1 VSVAT
6 PPDAPF
12 TRTAPAPTAVE
23 ARRSWLLDRLRL
35 DRTDL
40 AVMGGLLLVAF
51 VFRFFSPLMPDVL
64 SGHLNL
70 VSNCVHHTPVD
81 VQNDT
86 GTLCGLAYPFQRS
99 YPQPG
104 QGPSPPNGQVFDEI
118 YFGMFAHDDLKGIA
132 YFDPEPPLSKLII
145 ASGEWLYGWWRATFE
160 GAHGD
165 YADLGFNTFGWR
177 IMSCIFGSL
186 CVPMMYLFARQLWPV
201 RLFAVVAATLTC
213 FDGMFFVQSRI
224 GMIDIFPIFLILLG
238 YTMFLVHLDSRSER
252 DSIVTLLLTGV
263 SLGLAIAAKWIA
275 LAALATIVFF
285 LVMRP
290 VLHWISRVAGAED
303 DPPLP
308 GVPSSP
314 KGDGGEPLP
323 PWGRGLEGEDSR
335 LWGRLL
341 GPGLPGGAGGTLYV
355 PAALL
360 GFALIPL
367 LIYLA
372 SWIPFFTR
380 GQFHNLADLVEYQ
393 HQAYVYHATLK
404 ATHPYG
410 SPWYS
415 WPWLYR
421 PVAYYYEY
429 QGLGMDQLSGHP
441 LVAGIVDLG
450 NPLIWWA
457 SIPAVLSLP
466 YFVFRHRSF
475 PAALILA
482 GFVTQYLPWSRISRV
497 IFLYHMFG
505 GLIFMILALAFVL
518 VHLQRAGPIR
528 IGALGDRL
536 VPSTRLLVP
545 CFLIV
550 AVAFFLYFY
559 PVWTALPISDNAYLG
574 GFPTGKMWLRTW
586 I

>member
-1 VSVAT
+1 LSLAPPPDLPVAETESVAA
-6 PPDAPF
+6 DA
-12 TRTAPAPTAVE
+12 TGSRG
-23 ARRSWLLDRLRL
+23 SWLLDRLRL

-64 SGHLNL
+64 TGHPGL
-70 VSNCVHHTPVD
+70 VSNCVHNTPVD

-104 QGPSPPNGQVFDEI
+104 QGASPPNGQVFDEI
-118 YFGMFAHDDLKGIA
+118 YFGVFAYDDLKGIA

-145 ASGEWLYGWWRATFE
+145 ASGEWLHGWWRATFE
-160 GAHGD
+160 GARGS

-201 RLFAVVAATLTC
+201 RLFAVAAATLTC

-224 GMIDIFPIFLILLG
+224 GMIDIFPIFLILLS
-238 YTMFLVHLDSRSER
+238 YTMFLIHLDSRSER

-263 SLGLAIAAKWIA
+263 ALGLSIAAKWIA
-275 LAALATIVFF
+275 LAALATIVLF

-290 VLHWISRVAGAED
+290 VLRQVGLGVAEGQ
-303 DPPLP
+303 
-308 GVPSSP
+308 
-314 KGDGGEPLP
+314 
-323 PWGRGLEGEDSR
+323 GRR
-335 LWGRLL
+335 W
-341 GPGLPGGAGGTLYV
+341 GPGLPGRATASRYV
-355 PAALL
+355 PAAVLAFL
-360 GFALIPL
+360 LIPL

-380 GQFHNLADLVEYQ
+380 GQFHNLADLVDYQ
-393 HQAYVYHATLK
+393 RQAYIYHATLK

-429 QGLGMDQLSGHP
+429 QALGTDQFTGHP

-450 NPLIWWA
+450 NPIIWWA

-482 GFVTQYLPWSRISRV
+482 GFITQYLPWSRITRV

-518 VHLQRAGPIR
+518 VRMQQTGPVR
-528 IGALGDRL
+528 IEVLGDRL
-536 VPSTRLLVP
+536 VLGTRLLVP

-559 PVWTALPISDNAYLG
+559 PVWTGLPISDSSYLG
-574 GFPTGKMWLRTW
+574 GFPNGKMWLRTW